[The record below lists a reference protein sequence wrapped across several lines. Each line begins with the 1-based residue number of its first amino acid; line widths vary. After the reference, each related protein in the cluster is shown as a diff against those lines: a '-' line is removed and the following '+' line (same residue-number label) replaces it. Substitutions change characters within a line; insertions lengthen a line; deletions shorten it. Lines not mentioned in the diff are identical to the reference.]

1 MHIWTPE
8 ERKLLAKLKS
18 PGMIQDFLDGLKY
31 NDLKKNTKSPRQVM
45 RDLHAH
51 CFDGALFAAAAL
63 RQMGHE
69 PLVVDLRAVNDDDH
83 VLAVYKRNG
92 LWGSI
97 AKSNFVILRSRE
109 PVYKSIRELCMSY
122 FDFYFNT
129 LGEKTLREYSVPVNL
144 RRFDKINWMTTE
156 ENLEDLGNE
165 IDKVRH
171 FFVVDKKMEKKLAK
185 VNPTLVQAGLIGA
198 DKRGLFHPETEKS

>member
-1 MHIWTPE
+1 MHLWTPE
-8 ERKLLAKLKS
+8 EKKLLSQLKS
-18 PGMIQDFLDGLKY
+18 PGMIQDYLDGLRY
-31 NDLKKNTKSPRQVM
+31 NDAKKTTKSPRRVM

-51 CFDGALFAAAAL
+51 CFDGALFAAAVL
-63 RQMGHE
+63 RHMGHE

-129 LGEKTLREYSVPVNL
+129 LGEKTLREYSVPINL
-144 RRFDKINWMTTE
+144 KRFDKINWMTTE
-156 ENLEDLGNE
+156 ENLEDLGKE
-165 IDKVRH
+165 IDKMRH
-171 FFVVDKKMEKKLAK
+171 FFVVDKVMEKKLVK
-185 VNPTLVQAGLIGA
+185 VNPKLMQASLLGA
-198 DKRGLFHPETEKS
+198 DRRGLFHPAAEKT